1 MGLESLFAFTLLG
14 GAAAGAYVFE
24 TCFAKDRQ
32 GERPWLCVLV
42 VVALFAIGMGA
53 ASTHV
58 QSIPHAFAALGAGTV
73 NFGSGMVKEV
83 AVSGLFFILAL
94 VDLIIVFAKKSSP
107 YALRVVT
114 AVVGVVAMVLMGA
127 AYIDVYGNEVWS
139 NAPATVI
146 AFISGDLVMGL
157 GIACALGCADISNKQ
172 VSYALVGVCAALVA
186 GLGLE
191 IVAFSS
197 VGTSIVAQVVGLI
210 VGAIAPAVCALA
222 GSKLS
227 NQRTI
232 AWLVCI
238 LAVVGVG
245 VARYAFYA
253 TYAL

>member
-24 TCFAKDRQ
+24 TCFAKERQ

-42 VVALFAIGMGA
+42 VVALFAVGMGA
-53 ASTHV
+53 AATHV
-58 QSIPHAFAALGAGTV
+58 QSIPHAFQALGAGTV

-94 VDLIIVFAKKSSP
+94 VDLIVVFVKKNSP

-146 AFISGDLVMGL
+146 AFIAGDLVMGL
-157 GIACALGCADISNKQ
+157 GIACALGCADISTKQ
-172 VSYALVGVCAALVA
+172 VSYALVGVCAALVV

-191 IVAFSS
+191 IAAFSAA
-197 VGTSIVAQVVGLI
+197 GTSIVSQVIGLVVGAL
-210 VGAIAPAVCALA
+210 APAACALA
-222 GSKLS
+222 ASKS
-227 NQRTI
+227 ANKQTI
-232 AWLVCI
+232 AWLVCV

-253 TYAL
+253 TCAL

>member
-24 TCFAKDRQ
+24 TCFAKERQ

-42 VVALFAIGMGA
+42 VVALFAVGMGA
-53 ASTHV
+53 AATHV
-58 QSIPHAFAALGAGTV
+58 QSIPHAFQALGAGTV

-94 VDLIIVFAKKSSP
+94 VDLIVVFVKKNSP

-157 GIACALGCADISNKQ
+157 GIACALGCADISAKQ
-172 VSYALVGVCAALVA
+172 VSYALVGVCAALVV

-191 IVAFSS
+191 IAAFSAA
-197 VGTSIVAQVVGLI
+197 GTSIVSQVIGLVVGAL
-210 VGAIAPAVCALA
+210 APAACALA
-222 GSKLS
+222 ASKS
-227 NQRTI
+227 ANKQTI
-232 AWLVCI
+232 AWLVCV